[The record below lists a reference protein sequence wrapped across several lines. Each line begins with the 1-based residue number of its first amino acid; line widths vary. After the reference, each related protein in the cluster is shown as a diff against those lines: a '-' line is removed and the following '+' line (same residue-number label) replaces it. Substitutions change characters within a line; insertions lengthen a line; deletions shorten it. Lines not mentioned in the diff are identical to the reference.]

1 MPSDPQDQMDQHEDE
16 QQHDNDLPHPD
27 DVEEEVVEAQR
38 ESTEEGHERLN
49 RSWRALL
56 TTGFLG
62 GVEIGLGV
70 LAYMLTLHET
80 DSHLLAALAFS
91 IGFISLYLAHS
102 ELFTEGFFFPIMAVF
117 STEATIGQ
125 LLRLWSVTLVTN
137 LVGGLAVM
145 ALVVTGLPELVPII
159 GESAHH
165 FVDMPLG
172 WQAISLS
179 VLGGAAI
186 TLMTRM
192 QSGASSDL
200 GTIVAAVA
208 GAFLL
213 AGPMLF
219 HSVLDSI
226 IIFGALVAGVEGI
239 TVGGWLGFFWYAVL
253 FNILGG
259 ILLVTIPR
267 AVRGSEVDE

>member
-1 MPSDPQDQMDQHEDE
+1 MADDQG
-16 QQHDNDLPHPD
+16 LPHPD
-27 DVEEEVVEAQR
+27 EVEDEVVDALGEAHT
-38 ESTEEGHERLN
+38 SGLERLN
-49 RSWRALL
+49 RSWRALI

-80 DSHLLAALAFS
+80 GSHLLSALAFS
-91 IGFISLYLAHS
+91 IGFITLYLAHS
-102 ELFTEGFFFPIMAVF
+102 ELFTEGFFYPVMAVF
-117 STEATIGQ
+117 GTDATVGQ
-125 LLRLWSVTLVTN
+125 LLRLWSVTLVAN
-137 LVGGLAVM
+137 LLGGLVVI
-145 ALVVTGLPELVPII
+145 ALVVTGLPELVPTI

-165 FVDMPLG
+165 FTDPPFG
-172 WQAISLS
+172 WRTVCLSL
-179 VLGGAAI
+179 LGGAAI

-192 QSGASSDL
+192 QAGAKSEIA
-200 GTIVAAVA
+200 TIVAAVC

-226 IIFGALVAGVEGI
+226 IIFGALVAGVEGVTI
-239 TVGGWLGFFWYAVL
+239 GGWLGFFWYAVI

-259 ILLVTIPR
+259 VLLVSIPR
-267 AVRGSEVDE
+267 QVRGSEALED

>member
-1 MPSDPQDQMDQHEDE
+1 MTNDSQDVQRE
-16 QQHDNDLPHPD
+16 QSLPHPD
-27 DVEEEVVEAQR
+27 DIEDEVVEAQV
-38 ESTEEGHERLN
+38 ESKVEGLERLH
-49 RSWRALL
+49 RSWRSML

-70 LAYMLTLHET
+70 MAYMLTLHET

-91 IGFISLYLAHS
+91 VGFISLYLAHS
-102 ELFTEGFFFPIMAVF
+102 ELFTEGFFYPIMAVLA
-117 STEATIGQ
+117 TEATLGQ
-125 LLRLWSVTLVTN
+125 LLRLWGLTLVTN
-137 LVGGLAVM
+137 LLGGLVVM
-145 ALVVTGLPELVPII
+145 SLVVTGLPQLVPVV

-179 VLGGAAI
+179 LLGGAAI

-192 QSGASSDL
+192 QAGASSDF
-200 GTIVAAVA
+200 GTIIAAVV
-208 GAFLL
+208 GAVLL

-226 IIFGALVAGVEGI
+226 IIFGALVAGVEGV
-239 TVGGWLGFFWYAVL
+239 TLGGWLSFFWYAAL

-259 ILLVTIPR
+259 MLLVTIPR
-267 AVRGSEVDE
+267 AIRGSEVEEARA